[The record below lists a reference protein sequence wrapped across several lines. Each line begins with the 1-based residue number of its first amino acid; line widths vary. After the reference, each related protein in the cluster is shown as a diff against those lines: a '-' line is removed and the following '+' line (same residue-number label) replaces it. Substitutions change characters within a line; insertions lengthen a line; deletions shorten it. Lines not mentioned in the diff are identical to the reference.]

1 MTKSTGRYIIVG
13 EKTYVVE
20 PILPRAFRVRFG
32 NDSIDPTDG
41 GAIHESDSIVTEANG
56 FKNIVDL
63 QPGQSPE
70 EFLRQ
75 LKMLSAQ

>member
-13 EKTYVVE
+13 NKTYVVE

-32 NDSIDPTDG
+32 NDSIDPTKG
-41 GAIHESDSIVTEANG
+41 GAVPESESIVTEANG

-63 QPGQSPE
+63 QPGQSPG
-70 EFLRQ
+70 EFIRQ
-75 LKMLSAQ
+75 LEALSTQ